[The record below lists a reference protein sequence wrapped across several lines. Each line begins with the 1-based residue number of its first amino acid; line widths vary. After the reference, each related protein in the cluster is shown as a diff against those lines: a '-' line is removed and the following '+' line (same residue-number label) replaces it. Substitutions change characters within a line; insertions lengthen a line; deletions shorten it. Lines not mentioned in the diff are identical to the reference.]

1 VNAVGASE
9 YEVREGLF
17 YSKEHEWLKVEK
29 GQVRVGIT
37 DYAQDKLGDVVY
49 VELPV
54 VGRKVKQIGEPKNR
68 DMELG
73 AVESVKAVSTVYSPI
88 SGTVKEVNSTLQ
100 ERPEI
105 INTSPYDEGWICV
118 VVPEDLDKEIKT
130 LMDAKAYSEYLK
142 NLG

>member
-1 VNAVGASE
+1 
-9 YEVREGLF
+9 
-17 YSKEHEWLKVEK
+17 
-29 GQVRVGIT
+29 
-37 DYAQDKLGDVVY
+37 
-49 VELPV
+49 
-54 VGRKVKQIGEPKNR
+54 
-68 DMELG
+68 MELG

-118 VVPEDLDKEIKT
+118 VVPENLDKELKT